1 MRGKKDTPQILW
13 KFGEIL
19 HNRKAE
25 DTEEME
31 EKNKIT
37 NFKQEKR
44 PLP

>member
-13 KFGEIL
+13 KSGEIL
-19 HNRKAE
+19 PNRKAE

-31 EKNKIT
+31 ENKIT